1 MKGSLATSFP
11 GRHGETGGGHFRR
24 FKGWDYSK
32 GASFFITLALEE
44 RRPLFGRV
52 EGGAMHHSPL
62 GEEVLAAL
70 EAIPRIH
77 PEITLYGHVVM
88 PDHVH
93 FNCHLAAGLENP
105 IKVLGRAISGF
116 KAVTT
121 RSPHAQCARG
131 FTPGSGQAPG
141 YSAGSAPDPHAQCA
155 RGSTPGSGQAPGEP
169 EAEQSQSS
177 PGTRS
182 GGARPPGVRI
192 WRFGY
197 HDHLC
202 LSRSFIDSTE
212 RYIAYNPLKWE
223 LMHGAGSLR
232 ILEPLFSPR
241 LDPADYWKGVGN
253 PALLSAES
261 KLVSLRVSREVRD
274 IASVV
279 ARMEKAA
286 DRGFT
291 VVSGFVSPGEQAVR
305 DALCRRPGA
314 RLVHVRASCIPNA
327 RFKPESAY
335 VQPFAEG
342 RCLEIGKGNEEIE
355 FGRAACL
362 DVNAEIAEMAKAG
375 PGYALYFKRE
385 GMVRL

>member
-1 MKGSLATSFP
+1 MK
-11 GRHGETGGGHFRR
+11 
-24 FKGWDYSK
+24 
-32 GASFFITLALEE
+32 
-44 RRPLFGRV
+44 
-52 EGGAMHHSPL
+52 
-62 GEEVLAAL
+62 
-70 EAIPRIH
+70 
-77 PEITLYGHVVM
+77 
-88 PDHVH
+88 
-93 FNCHLAAGLENP
+93 
-105 IKVLGRAISGF
+105 
-116 KAVTT
+116 
-121 RSPHAQCARG
+121 
-131 FTPGSGQAPG
+131 
-141 YSAGSAPDPHAQCA
+141 
-155 RGSTPGSGQAPGEP
+155 
-169 EAEQSQSS
+169 
-177 PGTRS
+177 
-182 GGARPPGVRI
+182 
-192 WRFGY
+192 
-197 HDHLC
+197 
-202 LSRSFIDSTE
+202 
-212 RYIAYNPLKWE
+212 
-223 LMHGAGSLR
+223 GSLR

-355 FGRAACL
+355 FGRVACL
-362 DVNAEIAEMAKAG
+362 DVNAEIAEIAKAG
-375 PGYALYFKRE
+375 PGYALYFKRQ
-385 GMVRL
+385 GLVRL